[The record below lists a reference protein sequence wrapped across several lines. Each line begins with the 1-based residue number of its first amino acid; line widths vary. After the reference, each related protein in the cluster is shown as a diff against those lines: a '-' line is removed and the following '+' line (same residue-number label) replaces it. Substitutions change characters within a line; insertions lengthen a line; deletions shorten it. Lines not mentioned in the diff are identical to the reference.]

1 MKTKERIRLLLLAT
15 ALLVC
20 GLLFYRGQ
28 SATRSAIEQAE
39 VALEVL
45 ELDDLRQ
52 QIVSSRAPESTQDS
66 RVAANPVE
74 LGRNDDAIAEISS
87 VTLFL
92 LRKQVFWER
101 LIMGGTLIGGLLT
114 LLVYSQRLRQAHREG
129 E

>member
-114 LLVYSQRLRQAHREG
+114 LLVYSQRLRQAHRED